1 MFRTEEISTLRNLI
15 SMSMQERNVVN
26 ISSPT
31 LRASVSLAHDAKKN
45 GKRNN
50 EEEVRATVPDGFN
63 CFN

>member
-1 MFRTEEISTLRNLI
+1 
-15 SMSMQERNVVN
+15 MQERNVVN